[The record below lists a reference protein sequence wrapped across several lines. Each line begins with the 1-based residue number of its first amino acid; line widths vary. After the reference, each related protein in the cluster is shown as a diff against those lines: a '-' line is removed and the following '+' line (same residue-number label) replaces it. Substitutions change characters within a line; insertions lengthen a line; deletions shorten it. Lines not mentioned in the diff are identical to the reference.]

1 MHRFSITIESF
12 RQIRD
17 FVALASVQPFDV
29 IVENEKQQ
37 LNGKSFI
44 GMFSLDLKRPLFV
57 RVNCS
62 QEELVRFQQAAAQ
75 FLA

>member
-12 RQIRD
+12 RQIKD

-44 GMFSLDLKRPLFV
+44 GMFSLDLKRPLIV

-62 QEELVRFQQAAAQ
+62 QEELVLFQKAAAQ